1 MGILSP
7 ISQSVGFVFF
17 VSVHLTYDIIESE
30 PTFLNIIYAM
40 YRKNNKVKVK
50 RPLNSH
56 LRKEKL
62 IRNGRMVA
70 FLYGFE

>member
-1 MGILSP
+1 M
-7 ISQSVGFVFF
+7 GFVFF
-17 VSVHLTYDIIESE
+17 VSIHLTYDIIESE

-40 YRKNNKVKVK
+40 YRKNDKVEVK

-56 LRKEKL
+56 LRREKL
-62 IRNGRMVA
+62 LRNGSMVA